1 MRRAHRFSVAA
12 GGRSPTLDR
21 MRFFALLLPL
31 LALLGLSFASPAAAA
46 CTDPPG
52 AEANW
57 QRCNFDGFDWSEV
70 SLAGARLREAS
81 FIRADLSGAD
91 LSGIEGHRVKFVNT
105 NLAGA
110 NLHAAR
116 LFQADM
122 TKADL
127 TGADLTD
134 ADLREARLFQAILR
148 DADLTGARIGNADL
162 AFADLSG
169 ATWINGEHVCREG
182 SVGRCN

>member
-1 MRRAHRFSVAA
+1 MIVPGRFPVALARRVTNLDGMCRFLLAVPLAV
-12 GGRSPTLDR
+12 L
-21 MRFFALLLPL
+21 LLLPFGES
-31 LALLGLSFASPAAAA
+31 AVAA

-52 AEANW
+52 AEADW

-70 SLAGARLREAS
+70 NLAGARLREAS

-91 LSGIEGHRVKFVNT
+91 LSEIEGHRVKFINT
-105 NLAGA
+105 TMPGVSLRG
-110 NLHAAR
+110 AR

-127 TGADLTD
+127 TGADLSDT
-134 ADLREARLFQAILR
+134 DLREARLFQAVLR
-148 DADLTGARIGNADL
+148 DANLTGARIGNADFG
-162 AFADLSG
+162 FADLSG

-182 SVGRCN
+182 SIGRCN